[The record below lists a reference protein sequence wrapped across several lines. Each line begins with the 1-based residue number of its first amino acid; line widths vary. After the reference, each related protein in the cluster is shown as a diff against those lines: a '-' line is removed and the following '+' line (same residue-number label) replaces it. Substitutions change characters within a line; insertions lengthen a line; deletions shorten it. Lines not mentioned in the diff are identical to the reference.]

1 MLEHAL
7 DILHRNVEYT
17 FKKIRKLCPAKI
29 NFDTITWILEMLT
42 AILKIK
48 EYLGLLEDDDCTVEK
63 LVRGYIE
70 VI

>member
-42 AILKIK
+42 AAEAELIAKISR
-48 EYLGLLEDDDCTVEK
+48 GLSSAESE
-63 LVRGYIE
+63 
-70 VI
+70 